1 MMIYLV
7 VLDLLATTLVLEIF
21 TIVLPLV
28 MVILI
33 VNYAFKTLTLVL
45 IDPVVFDLT
54 KLLLDVN
61 MTKVTKNSGSTSLL
75 ILSLSLIT
83 SKVTALVDNVTG
95 SLLILTE
102 SLLLLETLLYAI
114 MNVLIFIDLMVLPL
128 VLEITA
134 NLSVLEMS

>member
-7 VLDLLATTLVLEIF
+7 ALDFLATTLVLEIF
-21 TIVLPLV
+21 MIVLPLV

-83 SKVTALVDNVTG
+83 SN
-95 SLLILTE
+95 
-102 SLLLLETLLYAI
+102 
-114 MNVLIFIDLMVLPL
+114 
-128 VLEITA
+128 
-134 NLSVLEMS
+134 